1 MHIQKAVYRNMKY
14 WELDHLPRW
23 IIFISY
29 RSAHWLIAIRS
40 TNKGSFTY
48 KYHPAQ
54 FTVRQE

>member
-1 MHIQKAVYRNMKY
+1 MHVQKAVYRNMKY

-23 IIFISY
+23 IIFKSY

>member
-1 MHIQKAVYRNMKY
+1 MHVQKAVYRNMKY

-29 RSAHWLIAIRS
+29 RSAHWLIATRS